1 MWRVTQVMNKKV
13 AGYTVFNDETGEYKN
28 CDIDSERV
36 AQDLADYLNGEEKS
50 EKREGGQIENKR

>member
-50 EKREGGQIENKR
+50 EK